1 MLDERLNRR
10 KLLALIGAT
19 GVGTVAFRAY
29 SDGGRSRES
38 GPRSE
43 TPTPQATDEPRSS
56 TPDSRQSQTDDPSVV
71 DIRQFGARVDGQTD
85 DTPAIRRALDA
96 VHPGGILQ
104 FPPGDI
110 VIDSP
115 EDVRAA
121 ISLTDQHRNVTI
133 RGSVDG
139 ETRSTLH
146 MAPNQEHVHYAF
158 HVTGDGLK
166 ASDEISIR
174 NVTIDLHSEQQDTV
188 GTAIRTNGSNGTF
201 SLRNCRIMRTRNS
214 GIKMVGGMDGDIQ
227 DCRFEDNG
235 VVAYGHAISPKQATR
250 KTTTTIRNVVCTNQR
265 GVSIDVGK
273 GRNGDKQTV
282 HIEQCVL
289 KDSIGG
295 IKINPTAAAVTIKN
309 TQILGGESTTIPVKM
324 NPYDYYM
331 GTVELDNVLID
342 GGGWPG
348 IDFPNA
354 TALELHDVAIKN
366 VDKNNESRGRDRGG
380 IRTDEL
386 DFGSSGRIS
395 IHNVGVN
402 NEGPA
407 LKIFEGSGSIAE
419 VRHDGTGGL
428 GQTEGVTVRADR
440 QGEPP
445 LEPDIPTESEVG
457 LADHSV

>member
-1 MLDERLNRR
+1 MSDGRLDRR
-10 KLLALIGAT
+10 KLLALLGAT
-19 GVGTVAFRAY
+19 GVGTVALRAY
-29 SDGGRSRES
+29 SDGDPTGE
-38 GPRSE
+38 PVPASE
-43 TPTPQATDEPRSS
+43 TPTPRPAGERSR
-56 TPDSRQSQTDDPSVV
+56 TPDGPQAQTEEPSVV
-71 DIRQFGARVDGQTD
+71 DIRRYGARVDGQTD

-96 VHPGGILQ
+96 VHPGGVLQ
-104 FPPGDI
+104 LPPGDI
-110 VIDSP
+110 LIDTP

-121 ISLTDQHRNVTI
+121 ISLTDDHRNVTI

-146 MAPNQEHVHYAF
+146 MAPNQDHVHYAF
-158 HVTGDGLK
+158 RITGDSLE
-166 ASDEISIR
+166 ANDEIAIR
-174 NVTIDLHSEQQDTV
+174 NLTIDLHSPRQDTV
-188 GTAIRTNGSNGTF
+188 GTAIRTNGANGTF
-201 SLRNCRIMRTRNS
+201 TLRNCRIVRTRNS
-214 GIKMVGGMDGDIQ
+214 GVKMVGGMNGDIRN
-227 DCRFEDNG
+227 CRFEENG
-235 VVAYGHAISPKQATR
+235 VVAYGHAISPKQSRR
-250 KTTTTIRNVVCTNQR
+250 KTTTTIKNVFCTNQR
-265 GVSIDVGK
+265 GVSIDVGE
-273 GRNGDKQTV
+273 GRSGDRQTV
-282 HIEQCVL
+282 HIERCVL

-295 IKINPTAAAVTIKN
+295 IKINPTAAAVTIRN

-324 NPYDYYM
+324 NPYDFYM
-331 GTVELDNVLID
+331 GSVELDNVLID

-407 LKIFEGSGSIAE
+407 LKIFEGSGSIDE

-428 GQTEGVTVRADR
+428 GRTEGVTVHADR
-440 QGEPP
+440 RGGPP
-445 LEPDIPTESEVG
+445 IEPDVPTESEVG
-457 LADHSV
+457 LVDHSM